1 MFIPSEVMGEYIY
14 LGDGICEKEQTSSTT
29 QKQNSRNLVRGNSRK
44 DLQRVN
50 SSALLREKSS
60 NNFYKG
66 NTSKNLSRNNSSN
79 LLRNDST
86 NKLQRGDSSR
96 NLVRQNTSSDFRRIN
111 STSQL
116 KRENSSL
123 GLQRNNSDLNIK
135 RGYSSTQLAKTKDHN
150 RLSRQDTIKCISR
163 GSSSNN
169 LAQNTFQECI
179 HWKKSLSRSNSQNAI
194 QRQNSFANLER
205 SSSSKQLM
213 RGNSKRE
220 LIKRQSSFD
229 LPPNG
234 KFSRNPSKTEIVSE
248 ICTKGCALHGSSGAA
263 ETLPTSPLDPY
274 QEQILTRT
282 KSWISSSLGKNAGD
296 KIDNSR
302 LLKNVAKELI
312 SRDSFT
318 NLYNNEFS
326 LNHSPVDSIYSRFR

>member
-1 MFIPSEVMGEYIY
+1 MYIPSEVMGEYIY
-14 LGDGICEKEQTSSTT
+14 LGDGICEKEQTSSVI
-29 QKQNSRNLVRGNSRK
+29 QKHNSKNFIRGNSRK

-50 SSALLREKSS
+50 SSAILREKSS
-60 NNFYKG
+60 NNFSKG
-66 NTSKNLSRNNSSN
+66 LPSKNLSRNNSSI

-86 NKLQRGDSSR
+86 NKLHRGDSSR
-96 NLVRQNTSSDFRRIN
+96 NLVRENSSSGLRRMN
-111 STSQL
+111 SNLQL

-123 GLQRNNSDLNIK
+123 GLQRNNSDLNLKK
-135 RGYSSTQLAKTKDHN
+135 RSSSTQPTKTKDHD
-150 RLSRQDTIKCISR
+150 RLSRHDTIKFMNR

-169 LAQNTFQECI
+169 LAQTK
-179 HWKKSLSRSNSQNAI
+179 HLPRMDSLKSLNRSNSQSAL

-205 SSSSKQLM
+205 SSSSKQLI
-213 RGNSKRE
+213 RGNSKKE

-229 LPPNG
+229 IPPNG
-234 KFSRNPSKTEIVSE
+234 KFHRNPSKTEIVSE

-282 KSWISSSLGKNAGD
+282 KSWISSSLGKNTGD
-296 KIDNSR
+296 KIENSR
-302 LLKNVAKELI
+302 LFKNIPKELI

-326 LNHSPVDSIYSRFR
+326 LNHSPVESIYSRFR